1 MSQNSDSDS
10 RARDA
15 GDREAAAGFD
25 QALAL
30 AETEHATQT
39 DKAGAPYIL
48 HVRRVVEGVQK
59 IAPADLVQDCMVV
72 AALHDVVEDS
82 PISLQDLAVL
92 GFSQRVVDAVD
103 SVTKREGEEYLD
115 MVRRAGENPLGRW
128 VKLADNLDNSNPE
141 RVVKL
146 SASDAEWF
154 EKKYSGA
161 RAVLAEYGA
170 VV

>member
-10 RARDA
+10 RAGA
-15 GDREAAAGFD
+15 QAVGMPVAGFD

-30 AETEHATQT
+30 AETEHAPQT
-39 DKAGAPYIL
+39 DKAGAAYIL
-48 HVRRVVEGVQK
+48 HVRRVIEGVQK

-72 AALHDVVEDS
+72 AALHDVVEDC
-82 PISLQDLAVL
+82 PVTLEDLTVL
-92 GFSQRVVDAVD
+92 GFTQQVIGGVD

-141 RVVKL
+141 RVAKL

-154 EKKYSGA
+154 ENKYAGA

>member
-1 MSQNSDSDS
+1 MSQNSDSNS
-10 RARDA
+10 RAGDA
-15 GDREAAAGFD
+15 GAGMPAAGFD

-48 HVRRVVEGVQK
+48 HVRRVIKGVQK
-59 IAPADLVQDCMVV
+59 IAPADLVQDCMIV
-72 AALHDVVEDS
+72 AALHDVVEDC
-82 PISLQDLAVL
+82 PVSLEDLAVL
-92 GFSQRVVDAVD
+92 GFSQQVIDGVD

-128 VKLADNLDNSNPE
+128 VKLADNLDNSSPE
-141 RVVKL
+141 RVAAL
-146 SASDAEWF
+146 TQYLEN
-154 EKKYSGA
+154 KYAGA
-161 RAVLAEYGA
+161 RAVLAEFGA